1 MDYTLVK
8 KRDKYY
14 LYDENGK
21 IIIITR
27 SKKVVQKIMDDR

>member
-14 LYDENGK
+14 LYDANGK

-27 SKKVVQKIMDDR
+27 SKKVVEKIISDS